1 MENLGNIAT
10 IFAKY
15 NDEETLTIESGEQF
29 DAMLGDRDIVEVV
42 CNESDEGAALATFES
57 AIAMMG
63 EVGKSYG
70 VISNIEDAVA
80 TAVAAGEET
89 THETAVALTKVITDE
104 LGTIGLTPAKLG
116 FEDEVFTSESAISF
130 PVATVAA
137 IAALVNAED
146 LTVEAGEEDK
156 AKEASLWQKF
166 KAMLAKLWQG
176 AVAAWKKVK
185 QFVLALFG
193 NNEATAAK
201 LLSVIGNY
209 DDTVK
214 EGVKLSAEEFTG
226 KFLFLDKFDKAA
238 LLDVIENLRTPALDL
253 SYTYDDFKK
262 GVEAGNLNDFLKLSK
277 ATKVPGN
284 LGKLVPREF
293 SNGGAIPIKIT
304 GKNLVFM
311 GTVTQSDGAKVVL
324 ATVEAK
330 MINLMTQPPVTPMK
344 NADIKSVLEK
354 ALAIAKSQKL
364 FIKTMDNT
372 VNAIKDIKPKS
383 VEFAKNAKVS
393 KYVSV
398 LTSANSQYVSN
409 CGTATKF
416 VIQICGK
423 QLSVKN
429 KAAK

>member
-1 MENLGNIAT
+1 MLQSGNIAD

-15 NDEETLTIESGEQF
+15 NDEATLTTESGEQF

-57 AIAMMG
+57 AISIMG

-80 TAVAAGEET
+80 AAVAVGEET
-89 THETAVALTKVITDE
+89 THETAATLTKVIADE

-116 FEDEVFTSESAISF
+116 FEEDVFTSESAISF

-176 AVAAWKKVK
+176 AVNAWKKVK

-201 LLSVIGNY
+201 LLSVIANY

-214 EGVKLSAEEFTG
+214 EGVKLTAEEFAG
-226 KFLFLDKFDKAA
+226 KFAFLDKFDKTE

-253 SYTYDDFKK
+253 GNTYADFKK
-262 GVEAGNLNDFLKLSK
+262 GAEEGNMGEFLKLSK
-277 ATKVPGN
+277 ASKVSGR
-284 LGKLVPREF
+284 LEKFVPAEF
-293 SNGGAIPIKIT
+293 KDRNVIPLKIT
-304 GKNLVFM
+304 GKNLTFLGIISKDSVNEVSIKES
-311 GTVTQSDGAKVVL
+311 TAKL
-324 ATVEAK
+324 ATVAA
-330 MINLMTQPPVTPMK
+330 PVTPMK
-344 NADIKSVLEK
+344 NADIKAVLEK

-429 KAAK
+429 KATK

>member
-214 EGVKLSAEEFTG
+214 EGVKLTAEEFAG
-226 KFLFLDKFDKAA
+226 KFAFLDKFDKGE
-238 LLDVIENLRTPALDL
+238 LLSVIENLRTPALDL
-253 SYTYDDFKK
+253 GNTYADFKK
-262 GVEAGNLNDFLKLSK
+262 GAEEGNLGEFLKLTKASK
-277 ATKVPGN
+277 VS
-284 LGKLVPREF
+284 GKLEKYIPAEF
-293 SNGGAIPIKIT
+293 KGGNVIPLKIT
-304 GKNLVFM
+304 GKNLTFLGSVNKELLEVSIKES
-311 GTVTQSDGAKVVL
+311 TAKV
-324 ATVEAK
+324 ATAAA
-330 MINLMTQPPVTPMK
+330 PVTPMK

>member
-89 THETAVALTKVITDE
+89 THETAVALTKAITDE

-116 FEDEVFTSESAISF
+116 FEDEVFTSESANSF

-214 EGVKLSAEEFTG
+214 EGVKLTAEEFAG
-226 KFLFLDKFDKAA
+226 KFAFLDKFDKGE
-238 LLDVIENLRTPALDL
+238 LLSVIENLRTPALDL
-253 SYTYDDFKK
+253 GNTYADFKK
-262 GVEAGNLNDFLKLSK
+262 GAEEGNLGEFLKLTKASK
-277 ATKVPGN
+277 VS
-284 LGKLVPREF
+284 GKLEKYIPAEF
-293 SNGGAIPIKIT
+293 KGGNVIPLKIT
-304 GKNLVFM
+304 GKNLTFLGSVNKELLEVSIKES
-311 GTVTQSDGAKVVL
+311 TAKA
-324 ATVEAK
+324 ATAAA
-330 MINLMTQPPVTPMK
+330 PVTPMK
-344 NADIKSVLEK
+344 NADIKAVLEK

-383 VEFAKNAKVS
+383 VEFAKNAKIS

>member
-1 MENLGNIAT
+1 MLQSGNIAD

-15 NDEETLTIESGEQF
+15 NDEAILTTESGAQF

-57 AIAMMG
+57 AISIMG

-80 TAVAAGEET
+80 AAVAAGEET
-89 THETAVALTKVITDE
+89 THETAATLTKVIADE

-116 FEDEVFTSESAISF
+116 FEEDVFTSESAISF

-166 KAMLAKLWQG
+166 KAMLVKLWQG
-176 AVAAWKKVK
+176 AVNAWKKVK

-201 LLSVIGNY
+201 LLSVIANY

-214 EGVKLSAEEFTG
+214 EGVKLTAEEFAG
-226 KFLFLDKFDKAA
+226 KFAFLDKFDKGE
-238 LLDVIENLRTPALDL
+238 LLSVIENLRTPALDL
-253 SYTYDDFKK
+253 GNTYADFKK
-262 GVEAGNLNDFLKLSK
+262 GAEEGSLGEFLKLTKASK
-277 ATKVPGN
+277 VS
-284 LGKLVPREF
+284 GKLEKYIPAEF
-293 SNGGAIPIKIT
+293 KGGNVIPLKIT
-304 GKNLVFM
+304 GKNLTFLGSVNKELLEVSIKES
-311 GTVTQSDGAKVVL
+311 TAKL
-324 ATVEAK
+324 ATVAA
-330 MINLMTQPPVTPMK
+330 PVTPMK
-344 NADIKSVLEK
+344 NADIKAVLEK

-383 VEFAKNAKVS
+383 VEFAKNAKIS

-429 KAAK
+429 KATK